1 MEGIEQHSRSP
12 DGAWLPVSQTD
23 SPTVAG
29 ETSMKIGIL
38 MIVALVT
45 TLPAW
50 SADAPAAGTTAQ
62 PTPEQIVSDFRKD
75 LEAKSADV
83 MAKALTLSADQA
95 AKFWP
100 LYKEYQKEQS
110 SIVDGQ
116 VQATQKYAASYAH
129 LTDAEALAYVTA
141 LLERDQKIH
150 DLRVKWL
157 AKFQTVVPGTTAA
170 RAIQVERRL
179 GLVTQVGVSS
189 QVPLVR

>member
-1 MEGIEQHSRSP
+1 
-12 DGAWLPVSQTD
+12 
-23 SPTVAG
+23 
-29 ETSMKIGIL
+29 MKSAIL
-38 MIVALVT
+38 ALVACVF

-50 SADAPAAGTTAQ
+50 CADAPAAGAAAE

-83 MAKALTLSADQA
+83 MAKTLTLTADQA
-95 AKFWP
+95 TKFWP
-100 LYKEYQKEQS
+100 LYKEYQKEQAA
-110 SIVDGQ
+110 IVDGQ
-116 VQATQKYAASYAH
+116 IEATKKYAASYGK
-129 LTDAEALAYVTA
+129 LSDAEALAYVNA
-141 LLERDQKIH
+141 LLQRDQKVH

>member
-1 MEGIEQHSRSP
+1 MKTGLL
-12 DGAWLPVSQTD
+12 AF
-23 SPTVAG
+23 VAFA
-29 ETSMKIGIL
+29 S
-38 MIVALVT
+38 

-50 SADAPAAGTTAQ
+50 SAQTPVSAPAAQ

-95 AKFWP
+95 TKFWP

-110 SIVDGQ
+110 AIVDGQ
-116 VQATQKYAASYAH
+116 IKATQNYAAKYAH
-129 LTDAEALAYVTA
+129 LTDAEALEYVNA
-141 LLERDQKIH
+141 LLTRDQQVH
-150 DLRVKWL
+150 ALRVKWL
-157 AKFQTVVPGTTAA
+157 AKFQTVVPGATAA